1 MRSRG
6 DRRGGGAETKKLT
19 RGHKLLIG
27 LGAIVVLASIPVVVL
42 SRQPA
47 GPVATA
53 RHVQTTA
60 SSAPSTTTP
69 PTATPAASV
78 QATPSTAER
87 NAAAALAAAA
97 PPTKAT
103 AQISIPRI
111 GIHSAPV
118 YDRGTDNKGVML
130 IAPGYA
136 VTHYSFSAAF
146 GTGNTVLYGHDD
158 IQGNIFGHL
167 YDLAPGDLIQIST
180 GGQALTYQV
189 TGHQIVAPTA
199 VSVLKPT
206 ADVRLTIITCW
217 PFNVDTKRWIVT
229 AVRA

>member
-1 MRSRG
+1 MR
-6 DRRGGGAETKKLT
+6 

-27 LGAIVVLASIPVVVL
+27 LGAVVVLASIPVIVL

-47 GPVATA
+47 GPVAA
-53 RHVQTTA
+53 LQHVVQTTA
-60 SSAPSTTTP
+60 SGAPSASARASASA
-69 PTATPAASV
+69 TATPAASV

-87 NAAAALAAAA
+87 NAAAAVAAAA

-111 GIHSAPV
+111 GIHNAPV
-118 YDRGTDNKGVML
+118 YDRGTDSKGVML

-136 VTHYSFSAAF
+136 VTHYAFSAAF

-180 GGQALTYQV
+180 AGQALTYQV